1 MADLDPSPPGVARCR
16 EFRTTHWSVVLRAR
30 DSAHPGAEDALED
43 LCRGYWYP
51 LYAFIRRSG
60 YGVHDAQDLV
70 QGFLARFLERRHLT
84 AVAPERGRF
93 RSYLLA
99 VLKHFLSDQRKWQ
112 SASKRG
118 GGHEV
123 LSIDEAAAES
133 RLGIEPV
140 DCESPDLV
148 FERHWGLSVL
158 TRVQE
163 RLRARYGERGRLDL
177 FNHLQ
182 PCLGGTGQPRSMS
195 DLAAI
200 LGMGEG
206 AVKVA
211 VHRLRKEFGLALR
224 EEIACTIDNPAEI
237 DAEIRRLIQVTSRS
251 GNVEG

>member
-1 MADLDPSPPGVARCR
+1 MADLDPSPPGVASRR
-16 EFRTTHWSVVLRAR
+16 EFCTTHWSLVLRAR
-30 DSAHPGAEDALED
+30 DSAGPGAEDALED

-70 QGFLARFLERRHLT
+70 QGFLTQFLERRHLD

-99 VLKHFLSDQRKWQ
+99 VLKHFLSDRRKWLG
-112 SASKRG
+112 ASKRG

-133 RLGIEPV
+133 RLGIEPS
-140 DCESPDLV
+140 DCVSPDLL

-158 TRVQE
+158 ERVQE
-163 RLRARYGERGRLDL
+163 RLQARYRERGRLEV
-177 FNHLQ
+177 FNQLQ
-182 PCLGGTGQPRSMS
+182 PCLGGTVQPRPLS
-195 DLAAI
+195 DLSEA
-200 LGMGEG
+200 LGMEEG

-211 VHRLRKEFGLALR
+211 VHRLRKEYGLALR
-224 EEIACTIDNPAEI
+224 EEIASTVDDPAEI
-237 DAEIRRLIQVTSRS
+237 DAEIRRLIQVTC
-251 GNVEG
+251 G